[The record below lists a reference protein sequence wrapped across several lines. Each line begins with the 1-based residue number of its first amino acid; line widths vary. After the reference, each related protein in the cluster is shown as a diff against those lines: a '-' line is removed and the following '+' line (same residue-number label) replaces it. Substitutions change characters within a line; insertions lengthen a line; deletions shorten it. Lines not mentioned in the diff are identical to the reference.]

1 MLVMFLKVDLISTR
15 ILLYAFIVVK
25 RLNLRSIYL
34 TNSQVCNPV
43 SLTK

>member
-34 TNSQVCNPV
+34 TILRCVTQYH
-43 SLTK
+43 